1 MKNRRSEGT
10 DLHLQETPPELGL
23 PNKTQLSQIIDDK
36 DELPVVGYLKHR
48 QKEVLEAYDRGDI
61 TDVTSGDGG
70 PIEELVSHFLRN
82 GFLKSALRLFP
93 DPRKNYE
100 VPMECLLLAPILQR
114 LNDKHSL
121 LLAPYLLNSGSLIT
135 ELGYNPQ
142 ILQEGFNQRN
152 KYERKTAFH
161 GETLKHVLNAVDSE
175 GMMSWWNE
183 GLFAS
188 WQEQAKLSVGE
199 EGVTRKFILDGMKI
213 EVPAHLKH
221 KYVGAGTVK
230 NDDGTYSHGY
240 KVVWMQQVL
249 IPKKRK
255 PKKILSEKERE
266 KEARLQKPRGILVGL
281 RIGPIEEHD
290 QSLGKWL
297 LQEFPFEAKDELI
310 FDRGFIDGN
319 WFDELH
325 EKKGIEIFVPIRR
338 NMKITKEAVLKAQEH
353 PEEWKPHPTRKDQ
366 WIQTLH
372 PDDLKSWSECQSL
385 KSGVMVRWKDKEGV
399 FDEVVFVSTKENL
412 SPEEILATYDLRSR
426 IEETHRQL
434 KIFQGIETLPSKKWE
449 QVIFGILMGIMAFN
463 LLTLYLLAE
472 HGEDLEEAKTIKT
485 LKQKREYKKEPN
497 SIVYTETAFAVLPQR
512 SLLVRTL
519 KLEDPLVRKK
529 LVMVLDRPED

>member
-10 DLHLQETPPELGL
+10 DLHIQEAPPELAL
-23 PNKTQLSQIIDDK
+23 PNQTPPSQIIDDE
-36 DELPVVGYLKHR
+36 DERPVVGYFKHR
-48 QKEVLEAYDRGDI
+48 QEEVLAALDLGEITDI
-61 TDVTSGDGG
+61 TWGEGG
-70 PIEELVSHFLRN
+70 PVEELVSHFLKN
-82 GFLKSALRLFP
+82 GFLKKALRSFP

-121 LLAPYLLNSGSLIT
+121 LLAPYLLNSGSLIS
-135 ELGYNPQ
+135 ELGYNPR
-142 ILQEGFNQRN
+142 ILEEGFNQRN

-161 GETLKHVLNAVDSE
+161 GETLKHVLNAVDAE
-175 GMMSWWNE
+175 GMIQWWNQ
-183 GLFAS
+183 GLFSS
-188 WQEQAKLSVGE
+188 WQEQAKLAVGE
-199 EGVTRKFILDGMKI
+199 EGVTRKFILDGMKL

-221 KYVGAGTVK
+221 KYVGAGTVR

-240 KVVWMQQVL
+240 KLVWMQQIL

-255 PKKILSEKERE
+255 PKKNPSEKERE
-266 KEARLQKPRGILVGL
+266 KEARLMKPRGILVGL

-297 LQEFPFEAKDELI
+297 LQEFPFQQKDELI

-325 EKKGIEIFVPIRR
+325 EKKGIEIFAPLRR
-338 NMKITKEAVLKAQEH
+338 NMKITKEAVLKAQLH
-353 PEEWKPHPTRKDQ
+353 PEEWKPHPTRADQ

-372 PDDLKSWSECQSL
+372 PEDLKSWSECKNL
-385 KSGVMVRWKDKEGV
+385 KSGVIVRWKDKAGV

-449 QVIFGILMGIMAFN
+449 QVIFRVLMGIFAFN
-463 LLTLYLLAE
+463 LLTLYLLSE
-472 HGEDLEEAKTIKT
+472 RSENLEEAKTLKT
-485 LKQKREYKKEPN
+485 LKQKREYQPEPLAV
-497 SIVYTETAFAVLPQR
+497 VYTETSFAVLPSR
-512 SLLVRTL
+512 ALIRRTVL
-519 KLEDPLVRKK
+519 IEDSTIRKK
-529 LVMVLDRPED
+529 IATVLE